1 MAEKKGF
8 FGKLLGGS
16 SKPSGFG
23 STDSEPSRRI
33 EPRIVEERREEDEP
47 GQLWKKAK
55 KWREDQAMN
64 EPLVKRNQYKKKY

>member
-8 FGKLLGGS
+8 FGKLLGGKS
-16 SKPSGFG
+16 NSGFG
-23 STDSEPSRRI
+23 STDSEPVRRI

-55 KWREDQAMN
+55 KWREDQALN